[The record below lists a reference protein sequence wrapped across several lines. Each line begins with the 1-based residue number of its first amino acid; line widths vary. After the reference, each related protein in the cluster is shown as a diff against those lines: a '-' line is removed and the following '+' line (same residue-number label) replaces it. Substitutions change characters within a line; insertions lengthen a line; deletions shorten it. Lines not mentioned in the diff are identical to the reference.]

1 LSSVDKEGIYM
12 LEEKEKDILTFL
24 ELTKEGTYAEVEL
37 SSMQYTRFPF
47 LSLQDEEEYYY
58 YNLR

>member
-1 LSSVDKEGIYM
+1 M